1 MGSSWWS
8 CCWSGEAVVGAHPRG
23 QRERCRYTMTWPA
36 QYPEARRGGGAR
48 ETEDTMI
55 DAKQLAAKP
64 EDLGIDSEK
73 LEAVFARAR
82 RDVDDGTLPS
92 AQVAI
97 ARRGKLAGMRTY
109 GSAVQGGVEKPASD
123 DTLYHFFSSTKA
135 VVSAAVWLLFE
146 EGQLRLDEKVAD
158 IIPEFGTNAKEA
170 IDVETLMLH
179 AGGFPLAP
187 FAAEKWTD
195 RAALLR
201 AFSEWR
207 LNWPVD
213 SRYEYHATSMHWV
226 LSEVLER
233 RGGLP
238 WKEFI
243 RERITGPMA
252 LDELYIGCPLDRQH
266 RVADVCYMSPPVEPP
281 GGWGE
286 VTPEAILRFNE
297 PAVRAAGVPGGG
309 GVASAA
315 AMALFYQPLVNGG
328 ETADGT
334 RIMKRETIAFGTKVR
349 AKPHH
354 IDLMLK
360 LIDPSLNV
368 NTNRALG
375 VVVAGG
381 DGDAVYRG
389 FGRTCSPRA
398 FGHGGAGGQ
407 IAWGDPETGIS
418 VGYATNGFVDPIAM
432 GRRIT
437 AIGSLAANCAG

>member
-1 MGSSWWS
+1 
-8 CCWSGEAVVGAHPRG
+8 
-23 QRERCRYTMTWPA
+23 
-36 QYPEARRGGGAR
+36 
-48 ETEDTMI
+48 MI
-55 DAKQLAAKP
+55 DATQLASKP

-73 LEAVFARAR
+73 LEAVFARAK

-97 ARRGKLAGMRTY
+97 ARHGKLAGMRTY
-109 GSAVQGGVEKPASD
+109 GSAVQGGAEQPATD

-158 IIPEFGTNAKEA
+158 IIPEFGTNGKDA

-187 FAAEKWTD
+187 VAADRWTD

-201 AFSEWR
+201 AFGQWR
-207 LNWPVD
+207 LNWPVA

-226 LSEVLER
+226 LSEILER

-243 RERITGPMA
+243 RHRITGPMG
-252 LDELYIGCPLDRQH
+252 LDELYIGCPPAQQH
-266 RVADVCYMSPPVEPP
+266 RVADIVYVTPPVEPP

-286 VTPEAILRFNE
+286 VTPAAILRFNE
-297 PAVRAAGVPGGG
+297 PAARAAGVPGGG

-315 AMALFYQPLVNGG
+315 TMALFYHPLINGG
-328 ETADGT
+328 ETAGGT
-334 RIMKRETIAFGTKVR
+334 RIMKRETIEFGTKVR
-349 AKPHH
+349 ARSHH
-354 IDLMLK
+354 IDLTLK
-360 LIDPSLNV
+360 LVDPSLNV

-381 DGDAVYRG
+381 DGNAVYRG

-418 VGYATNGFVDPIAM
+418 VGYATNGFVDVMTM
-432 GRRIT
+432 GRRVT